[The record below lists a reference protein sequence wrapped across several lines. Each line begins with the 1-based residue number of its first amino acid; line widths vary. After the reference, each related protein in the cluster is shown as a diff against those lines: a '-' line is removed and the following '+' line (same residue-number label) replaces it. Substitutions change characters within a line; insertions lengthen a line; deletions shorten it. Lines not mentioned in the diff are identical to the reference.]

1 MIETN
6 FSFINYEQE
15 VDFFTHNSWTD
26 LNGPAKKTCG
36 VHLFI
41 GTCYIKHLCEMFL
54 KYSQVHKSI
63 FNWSAVVVVII
74 W

>member
-6 FSFINYEQE
+6 FSFMNYEQE

-41 GTCYIKHLCEMFL
+41 GTCYI
-54 KYSQVHKSI
+54 
-63 FNWSAVVVVII
+63 
-74 W
+74 